1 MSWRFQ
7 SSGANIFWIGD
18 NMSALSWAR
27 KGMASSNTART
38 AFLVFTWQ
46 QIVSQVTVGEA
57 SHMPGV
63 NMGDVD
69 SLSRFRATS
78 TFNVSTDA
86 KDLISKDVDTLFQL
100 CNPLVDP
107 WGSESASTQFS
118 TIINA
123 VAKVY
128 ESLRT

>member
-1 MSWRFQ
+1 
-7 SSGANIFWIGD
+7 
-18 NMSALSWAR
+18 MSALSWAR

-69 SLSRFRATS
+69 SLSRFRVTS
-78 TFNVSTDA
+78 TFTASTDA
-86 KDLISKDVDTLFQL
+86 KHLISKDVDTLVRL

-107 WGSESASTQFS
+107 WGSGSASTQFT

-123 VAKVY
+123 VVRVY
-128 ESLRT
+128 ESLKS